1 MIIDFSLILIIF
13 LIHFFVYKNKKKIFG
28 SYFLDIPDQKRKI
41 HQKSTY
47 LIGGHFVILSYL
59 IFLLFSFDND
69 LNEKLVLFFIF
80 ISIFLVGIFDDL
92 KNLNPYLKI
101 TLILII
107 YLTLTYFDN
116 SFLLKQ
122 IYFETFEKNLY
133 FGSYSYFISSLCVL
147 LLINA
152 INLIDGING
161 LAMMIFIIFY
171 LFLYFFL
178 RIDFNIFILIFYL
191 FIFYN
196 ICNGNYFLG
205 NSGSLIIGALI
216 SFFTIKAYN
225 IGFDIRNSTNSAE
238 DIFILFLIPGIDMLR
253 LFVQRI
259 INKKNPFKAD
269 KSHLHHLLIKRF
281 SLQKILFSY
290 FIIIFSSS
298 YLAFGD
304 YLPEILIISLI
315 TTIYLFTLLLLSE
328 KYKKF

>member
-28 SYFLDIPDQKRKI
+28 SYFLDVPDQKRKI

-69 LNEKLVLFFIF
+69 LNEKLVLFIF

-178 RIDFNIFILIFYL
+178 RIDFNIFILFFYL
-191 FIFYN
+191 FIFYK

>member
-101 TLILII
+101 SLILII

-133 FGSYSYFISSLCVL
+133 QC
-147 LLINA
+147 
-152 INLIDGING
+152 
-161 LAMMIFIIFY
+161 
-171 LFLYFFL
+171 
-178 RIDFNIFILIFYL
+178 
-191 FIFYN
+191 
-196 ICNGNYFLG
+196 
-205 NSGSLIIGALI
+205 
-216 SFFTIKAYN
+216 
-225 IGFDIRNSTNSAE
+225 
-238 DIFILFLIPGIDMLR
+238 
-253 LFVQRI
+253 
-259 INKKNPFKAD
+259 
-269 KSHLHHLLIKRF
+269 H
-281 SLQKILFSY
+281 
-290 FIIIFSSS
+290 
-298 YLAFGD
+298 
-304 YLPEILIISLI
+304 
-315 TTIYLFTLLLLSE
+315 
-328 KYKKF
+328 